1 MQSTPSTGGSMQ
13 PKRNIAAR
21 AGRWSARHRKTA
33 IIGWILFVAIAYMMG
48 GKIGTHEL
56 SQAESG
62 VGDSGQAAKIID
74 KAYPKRV
81 HESILVQNKQHS
93 TDSPEFHAA
102 VADVIHG
109 IEKTKG
115 TTEIGNPYARP
126 GPHTKGGAISP
137 DKHSALVSFEMR
149 GDPETKAVADRVDET
164 VAATKAADRAH
175 PGFNIEQF
183 GDASSDKEFMKV
195 FQSDLQKA
203 EVSSLPF
210 TLIVLLLTFGTLLIA
225 GMPVL
230 LAITGVLAT
239 FGLIGPISQIAPV
252 EESIKNVVLLI
263 GLAVGVEYALFY
275 VRRVREER
283 AAGKDSDAAIEA
295 AAATSGRAVLVSGIT
310 VMTSMAGM
318 YLAGASTFT
327 AWATGTVVVV
337 GVAMLGSL
345 TVLPAMLSL
354 AGNRV
359 VKEGRIPGL
368 ARMKR
373 RAARFGFWSRV
384 TDRVLK
390 RPKLSA
396 IVSTGILVAL
406 AIPALGMHTG
416 EPGTE
421 TLPKNLSIV
430 KTFKR
435 LDKAF
440 HSETA
445 GMMIVVKGKDVT
457 SPQFSAAV
465 AKLDRQLQAQPKLF
479 TPGPVTVDVN
489 PDKTV
494 ATLELGIQG
503 NGTDDLS
510 NQALDELRADIVPA
524 TLGSVPSANAYVT
537 GGPAEARDFNDTL
550 K

>member
-48 GKIGTHEL
+48 GKIGTNEL

-62 VGDSGQAAKIID
+62 VGDSGQAAKIVD

-81 HESILVQNKQHS
+81 HESILVQNKQHD

-126 GPHTKGGAISP
+126 GPHAKGGAISP
-137 DKHSALVSFEMR
+137 DKHSALVSFEMK
-149 GDPETKAVADRVDET
+149 GDAETKAVIDRVDET

-183 GDASSDKEFMKV
+183 GEASSEKEFMKV

-252 EESIKNVVLLI
+252 EESIQNVILLI
-263 GLAVGVEYALFY
+263 GLAVGVDYALFY
-275 VRRVREER
+275 LRRVREEH
-283 AAGKDSDAAIEA
+283 AAGRSKEAAIEA
-295 AAATSGRAVLVSGIT
+295 AAATSGHAVLVSGLT
-310 VMTSMAGM
+310 VMTAMAGM
-318 YLAGASTFT
+318 YLAGAAQFT
-327 AWATGTVVVV
+327 AWASGTVLVV

-345 TVLPAMLSL
+345 TVLPALLSAMGDKVHKQRTRGL
-354 AGNRV
+354 YRIKNRV
-359 VKEGRIPGL
+359 AG
-368 ARMKR
+368 
-373 RAARFGFWSRV
+373 FGFWSRV
-384 TDRVLK
+384 TDRVMR
-390 RPKLSA
+390 RPLLWAS
-396 IVSTGILVAL
+396 L
-406 AIPALGMHTG
+406 
-416 EPGTE
+416 
-421 TLPKNLSIV
+421 
-430 KTFKR
+430 
-435 LDKAF
+435 
-440 HSETA
+440 
-445 GMMIVVKGKDVT
+445 
-457 SPQFSAAV
+457 
-465 AKLDRQLQAQPKLF
+465 
-479 TPGPVTVDVN
+479 
-489 PDKTV
+489 
-494 ATLELGIQG
+494 
-503 NGTDDLS
+503 
-510 NQALDELRADIVPA
+510 
-524 TLGSVPSANAYVT
+524 
-537 GGPAEARDFNDTL
+537 
-550 K
+550 